1 MSITLS
7 SEPLNDDQLDFI
19 QEALERYPSEQ
30 SVRTVSELD
39 GFFTAIVSGPIA
51 IQFSDWY
58 AALWGGAGYLPK
70 WNSEKEFE
78 RFMNL
83 LIQHMNHLATVLE
96 EDQTQYEPIFSEIF
110 DDEEQTSQLS
120 VGDWCLGYERGVD
133 MGGGWNG
140 LPDDEQDLLAF
151 VTIHTLN
158 EEDLQGTELPDED
171 IEDTI
176 DQLHGIAIALH
187 AYWLQRRAAPQ
198 PARAEVRAGR
208 NDPCPC
214 GSGKK
219 YKQCCLH

>member
-1 MSITLS
+1 MSISIS

-19 QEALERYPSEQ
+19 QEALERFPSET
-30 SVRTVSELD
+30 SVRTVSEMD

-70 WNSEKEFE
+70 WKNDKEFE

-96 EDQTQYEPIFSEIF
+96 EDHEQYEPIFSEIVDE
-110 DDEEQTSQLS
+110 DDSSELS
-120 VGDWCLGYERGVD
+120 VADWCLGYERGVD

-140 LPDDEQDLLAF
+140 LPEDEQDLLAF
-151 VTIHTLN
+151 VTIHTLG
-158 EEDLQGTELPDED
+158 EDVLQGAELPNEN

-176 DQLHGIAIALH
+176 DQLHDTAIALH
-187 AYWLQRRAAPQ
+187 GYWLKRRAAPQ
-198 PARAEVRAGR
+198 PARAETKAGR

-219 YKQCCLH
+219 FKQCCLH